1 LKLRKILAL
10 VLCLCMVAG
19 LAACGSTATD
29 NKSDTAAPAATGE
42 KTDSAS
48 SGSSDAPAA
57 SGKTQLN
64 VATEL
69 TNSTMDPAG
78 SSYNWFPLRW
88 GICET
93 LFKFNDD
100 MTVAPWLAQSAE
112 VADDGLTWTI
122 KLTDGVVFSNGEPM
136 TATKV
141 VESIERLYEVTDPE
155 KGGSGEPQGFMTYT
169 SITADDASNSFTI
182 VTTVPTI
189 DLPGCLAYPW
199 TAILDVAGS
208 EGIDTTVYGFIG
220 TGAYV
225 VTYNDPESNI
235 QLARNENYW
244 DGEVPFET
252 VNIMKLAEASTRA
265 MALQDGSADFAIN
278 IAAADRAVLAADDS
292 YVVDVTGGNRIGMCF
307 INFDGVL
314 GNDTLRKAV
323 VMAIDG
329 ASVSEISVNGAYS
342 YTHNSVLP
350 GYEVNNPYEYDPDA
364 AMKLLDDAGIVDTDG
379 DGIRELDGKN
389 IELNYIGSKSRQQD
403 VIAQAHGALIE
414 AIGIKVNIS
423 IPESASEARTNQGFD
438 LIFNN
443 EVTMHT
449 GDPGNFML
457 HWYGTHETVSSNFGN
472 YHSDA
477 YDALYEQLEGEFDS
491 AKRQA
496 IFAQLAQILVD
507 DAAAIAYGSYS
518 FNICS
523 AKTVNGVHSATCDY
537 YWVTKDITPAA

>member
-1 LKLRKILAL
+1 MKLKKILAL
-10 VLCLCMVAG
+10 VLCLCMLAG
-19 LAACGSTATD
+19 LAACGSTSTD
-29 NKSDTAAPAATGE
+29 TKTDTSAPAASAD
-42 KTDSAS
+42 DS
-48 SGSSDAPAA
+48 APAA
-57 SGKTQLN
+57 SGDSAPAASSKTQLN

-88 GICET
+88 GVCET

-100 MTVAPWLAQSAE
+100 MTVGPWLAQSAE

-141 VESIERLYEVTDPE
+141 VESIERLYDATDPE

-169 SITADDASNSFTI
+169 SISADDAANTVTI

-199 TAILDVAGS
+199 TAILDVTGS
-208 EGIDTTVYGFIG
+208 EGIDVDTYGFVS

-235 QLARNENYW
+235 QLAKNTNYW

-252 VNIMKLAEASTRA
+252 VNIMKLGEASTRA

-278 IAAADRAVLAADDS
+278 ISAADRAVLAADDS

-307 INFDGVL
+307 INFQGVL
-314 GNDTLRKAV
+314 GNDALRQAV
-323 VMAIDG
+323 LMAIDG
-329 ASVSEISVNGAYS
+329 EAISAVTVNGAYS
-342 YTHNSVLP
+342 YTNNSVLP
-350 GYEVNNPYEYDPDA
+350 GYEVTNPYTYDPDA
-364 AMKLLDDAGIVDTDG
+364 AMKLLDDAGIVDSDG
-379 DGIRELDGKN
+379 DGYRELDGKN
-389 IELNYIGSKSRQQD
+389 IELNYIGSSSRQQD
-403 VIAQAHGALIE
+403 VIGQAHAAQIE
-414 AIGIKVNIS
+414 EIGIKVNFS
-423 IPESASEARTNQGFD
+423 IPESAGDARTNLGFD

-449 GDPGNFML
+449 GDPGNFMR
-457 HWYGTHETVSSNFGN
+457 HWYGTHDTVSSNFGD

-477 YDALYEQLEGEFDS
+477 YDALYEQLEGEFDA